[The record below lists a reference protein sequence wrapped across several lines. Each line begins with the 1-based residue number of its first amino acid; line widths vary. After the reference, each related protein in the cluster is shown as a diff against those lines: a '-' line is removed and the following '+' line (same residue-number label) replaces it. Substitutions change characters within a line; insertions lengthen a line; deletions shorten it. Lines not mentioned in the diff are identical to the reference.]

1 MRSDRFQS
9 AIDGAAPEP
18 RRPAARRSPGAA
30 HVVDP
35 HVHGWRRTLVLSRLV
50 VGLALIAAGV
60 VWAIARGLEFYGLS
74 PAHIGYDLDQPPLLV
89 ALVGAWLLYRRRSR

>member
-1 MRSDRFQS
+1 
-9 AIDGAAPEP
+9 
-18 RRPAARRSPGAA
+18 
-30 HVVDP
+30 
-35 HVHGWRRTLVLSRLV
+35 VLSRLV